1 MGTFPQL
8 DSQVENNYNELKFS
22 GSASEAKLHKTR
34 QTQKKKQKKNEQRRE
49 NKEMINGRDRCHIST
64 SHTLLIN
71 TVINRGVCSLQ
82 CSPVGGYAQLP
93 PLPTFLSLLPSNFLI
108 SFSLVFFFF
117 LSFSSICCR
126 IPPDLVCLHV
136 LLSSF
141 LSSPFPSVHLP
152 LHFCRR
158 AIFHFCLCF
167 LLHLSDFSPTTRRFS
182 LSVSISVSL
191 HFPLPDLHFFRL
203 FPSLYFTC
211 FNFASLWSFF
221 YRVS

>member
-117 LSFSSICCR
+117 VIFFHLLQDSSRSCVSPCSFVFISVITVSICTSS
-126 IPPDLVCLHV
+126 
-136 LLSSF
+136 SSF
-141 LSSPFPSVHLP
+141 LSPRNLS
-152 LHFCRR
+152 
-158 AIFHFCLCF
+158 F
-167 LLHLSDFSPTTRRFS
+167 LSLLSSAF
-182 LSVSISVSL
+182 I
-191 HFPLPDLHFFRL
+191 
-203 FPSLYFTC
+203 
-211 FNFASLWSFF
+211 
-221 YRVS
+221 